1 MRVCSCKV
9 FMKENYNIYDEQA
22 EQAVINTLIFEP
34 KNYSKYKDMLEADM
48 FFMASHKDIY
58 KAIEQLDLKDKPIDE
73 EFIKKELVIQGKFNP
88 DVLLNILSKNPHH
101 YIVNYI
107 KELQELHRKRVAN
120 EATLHYRNG
129 EIDLQKLISLT
140 TSAKNMYVKEET
152 QKTTKNEYKHIT
164 PFMKSLLNDLKNIN
178 DYPDSM
184 VWSVMLPSMAGLIGA
199 RAKITNGI
207 NLTVPP
213 VIWSMIVAPS
223 SLAAKST
230 LYRIAK
236 DCIFGDMQKEFYSEY
251 EERKID
257 YKTLHKGYLALPKE
271 EKLQTDEP
279 EPPTLEQIV
288 FHAGGTPEAKIKS
301 LEHNPNGG
309 VVYYDEMKAELELTN
324 ANQAYKALKTSIFDG
339 ETYHKELVNGGTII
353 LHSPILSEVGLI
365 TKPWLLE
372 VAQKNDIASG
382 FMARYLFSVNSR
394 HDFRPLRID
403 SQFHIDTQKYSKV
416 GEFIIKMFENCE
428 ETIIFKLSDKAR
440 EKHTEWFNEYSKT
453 VYDTETDEE
462 ATASYRL
469 STYVLKF
476 MLISYIFNNAQNL
489 LDVVASDNM
498 LIIGEEYFDE
508 ALEIMELFRNES
520 HKLLQ
525 LFESSNKLN
534 FKIDDNA
541 VKIYKKI
548 DKADGK
554 KITRSVANNIR
565 GIDKQKIDYLID
577 TGMIISNRMDRTEF
591 LSKP

>member
-1 MRVCSCKV
+1 MN
-9 FMKENYNIYDEQA
+9 ENYNILA
-22 EQAVINTLIFEP
+22 ERSVLNSLLFAPEKFSE
-34 KNYSKYKDMLEADM
+34 Y
-48 FFMASHKDIY
+48 
-58 KAIEQLDLKDKPIDE
+58 
-73 EFIKKELVIQGKFNP
+73 KKELEVNIFYLPTHRDIYEAMLELNKQDKPLDEELIKRVLLKKGKFNEEVMLL
-88 DVLLNILSKNPHH
+88 VLSVAPH
-101 YIVNYI
+101 NYI
-107 KELQELHRKRVAN
+107 MNYITELQELHRHREVYD
-120 EATLHYRNG
+120 ATLHFQG
-129 EIDLQKLISLT
+129 GKIDLQKLNSIIA
-140 TSAKNMYVKEET
+140 SAKNMYVKEEV
-152 QKTTKNEYKHIT
+152 QKASIQEYKHIT
-164 PFMKSLLNDLKNIN
+164 PFMKSLLAELKSIN

-230 LYRIAK
+230 LYRITK
-236 DCIFGDMQKEFYSEY
+236 DCIFGDMQKEFYNEY
-251 EERKID
+251 EEKKKN

-271 EKLQTDEP
+271 EKLQEDEP

-309 VVYYDEMKAELELTN
+309 VVYFDEMKAELELTN

-365 TKPWLLE
+365 TKPWLLD
-372 VAQKNDIASG
+372 VAQKNDVASG

-394 HDFRPLRID
+394 HDFKPLQIN
-403 SQFHIDTQKYSKV
+403 STFHIDTKRYSKV
-416 GEFIIKMFENCE
+416 GEFIINMFNDCE
-428 ETIIFKLSDKAR
+428 DAVIFKLSDKAR
-440 EKHTEWFNEYSKT
+440 HKHTEWFNEYSKT

-476 MLISYIFNNAQNL
+476 MLISYIFNNANNL
-489 LDVVASDNM
+489 IDVIASDNM
-498 LIIGEEYFDE
+498 LTIGDEYFDE

-525 LFESSNKLN
+525 LFENSDKLN
-534 FKIDDNA
+534 FKLDDIA
-541 VKIYKKI
+541 VKVHRKI
-548 DKADGK
+548 DRSKHK
-554 KITRSVANNIR
+554 KITRSEANNIR
-565 GIDKQKIDYLID
+565 GINKEKIDYLIS
-577 TGMIISNRMDRTEF
+577 TGMIISQKLERTEY